1 MSQRELVTPSATHSA
16 STVRRVTPKH
26 PRQVRSPQST
36 YLLELATTLICGGTT
51 LLSSFLLPPPTSRPP
66 AAPTVPKPPSPGLP
80 RPVQHPTRSA
90 STTKPTMHP
99 HVQMAGCAHNLPT
112 SPTITSL
119 AI

>member
-26 PRQVRSPQST
+26 PRQARSPQST

-51 LLSSFLLPPPTSRPP
+51 LLSSFLLPPPTSKPP
-66 AAPTVPKPPSPGLP
+66 AAPTVPKPPSPGLL
-80 RPVQHPTRSA
+80 RLAQHPTRSA
-90 STTKPTMHP
+90 STTKPTMRHRALM
-99 HVQMAGCAHNLPT
+99 VGSAHNLQT
-112 SPTITSL
+112 TPTIRCS